1 MKAALENC
9 RAHHRA
15 LAGMECEYSDTT
27 IRWMTCSVIAKSGT
41 SLERLIRS
49 RRAMTLFPRTGYQS
63 WIWIERER
71 EGQGGKTGRQIGS
84 MKRRKGEGGQKGT
97 YPIKL
102 SPIQHTPSIHPTVVS
117 PLRFFHP
124 NTNSALKG
132 GRPAI
137 SAAKRIITVPHT

>member
-15 LAGMECEYSDTT
+15 LVGMECEYSDTT
-27 IRWMTCSVIAKSGT
+27 SRWMTCSVIAKSGT

-49 RRAMTLFPRTGYQS
+49 RRAMTLFPRIDYQL
-63 WIWIERER
+63 WIRIER
-71 EGQGGKTGRQIGS
+71 GIGGKQVDNGS
-84 MKRRKGEGGQKGT
+84 MKRGGGGRAEGT
-97 YPIKL
+97 YPTKL

-117 PLRFFHP
+117 PLRLFHP

-137 SAAKRIITVPHT
+137 SAAKRISTVPHT